1 MPLSGVRV
9 VDLTRILAGP
19 FCTMLLADMG
29 AEVIKVEAPGVGD
42 PLRGQGVIQDGLS
55 WYFAAFNRNK
65 RSLSLNL
72 RTEAGRAVLARLIAE
87 SDVLVENFRPGV
99 LAEMGFDAA
108 RLKALK
114 PDLVTAGISG
124 FGTTGPY
131 RDRPSFDF
139 IAQAMSG
146 FMAVTGSADGPP
158 LRAGPPIADLV
169 AGLYAAI
176 GVCAA
181 LVKRGRTGAGDTV
194 GSSLNNGLISLLGFL
209 AANHFATGHLA
220 TGADPARTG
229 NDHAIVAPYGMFRTQ
244 DGEVALAPSQEQSYQ
259 RLVDAIGAPELRD
272 DPRFRTNDL
281 RVANRAAI
289 NATIEERLCAD
300 TTEHWIERLN
310 AAGVPCGRVMGLSEV
325 FADPQVEDQEMVLT
339 QMHPGHGAVR
349 MLGFPIKFAEA
360 PCRLRRPAPEIG
372 GDTDAVLGELGY
384 SGEEIAGMRGA
395 GVV

>member
-1 MPLSGVRV
+1 MPLSGIRV

-19 FCTMLLADMG
+19 FCTMMLADMG
-29 AEVIKVEAPGVGD
+29 AEVIKVETPGVGD
-42 PLRGQGVIQDGLS
+42 PLRGQGVIRDGLS

-72 RTEAGRAVLARLIAE
+72 RTEEGRAVLARLIAQ

-99 LAEMGFDAA
+99 MAQMGFDEA
-108 RLKALK
+108 RRKALK
-114 PDLVTAGISG
+114 PDLVYANISG

-146 FMAVTGSADGPP
+146 FMAVTGAADGPP

-169 AGLYAAI
+169 AGLYGAL

-181 LVKRGRTGAGDTV
+181 LVRRGHSGAGETV

-209 AANHFATGHLA
+209 AANHLA
-220 TGADPARTG
+220 TGADPVRTG
-229 NDHAIVAPYGMFRTQ
+229 NDHAIVAPYGMFRTA

-259 RLVDAIGAPELRD
+259 RLLDALDAAELRD

-289 NATIEERLCAD
+289 NAAIEARLAVA
-300 TTEHWIERLN
+300 TTEHWIDKLN

-325 FADPQVEDQEMVLT
+325 FADPQVIDQQMVLT
-339 QMHPGHGAVR
+339 QEHPGHGEVK
-349 MLGFPIKFAEA
+349 MLGFPVKFAEA
-360 PCRLRRPAPEIG
+360 PCQLRRPAPEIG
-372 GDTDAVLGELGY
+372 GDSDAVLEELGY
-384 SGEEIAGMRGA
+384 SPEEIARLRAA

>member
-9 VDLTRILAGP
+9 VDLTRVLAGP
-19 FCTMLLADMG
+19 FCTMILADMG
-29 AEVIKVEAPGVGD
+29 AEVIKVETPGVGD
-42 PLRGQGVIQDGLS
+42 PLRQQGVIRDGLS
-55 WYFAAFNRNK
+55 WYFAGFNRNK

-72 RTEAGRAVLARLIAE
+72 RSDAGKAVLARLIAR

-99 LAEMGFDAA
+99 LAQMGFDEG

-114 PDLVTAGISG
+114 PDLVYANISG

-131 RDRPSFDF
+131 RERPSFDF

-146 FMAVTGSADGPP
+146 FMAVTGAADGPP

-169 AGLYAAI
+169 AGLYGAI
-176 GVCAA
+176 GICAA
-181 LVKRGRTGAGDTV
+181 LVRHGRSGAGERV
-194 GSSLNNGLISLLGFL
+194 GSSLNNGLISLMAFL
-209 AANHFATGHLA
+209 AANHLA
-220 TGADPARTG
+220 TGDEPTRTG
-229 NDHAIVAPYGMFRTQ
+229 NDHAIVAPYGMFRTS

-259 RLVDAIGAPELRD
+259 RLVEAIGAPELRD

-289 NATIEERLCAD
+289 NAAVEARLCRD
-300 TTEHWIERLN
+300 TTEHWIDRLN
-310 AAGVPCGRVMGLSEV
+310 AAGVPCGRVMGLGEV
-325 FADPQVEDQEMVLT
+325 FDDPQVIDQQMVVT
-339 QMHPGHGAVR
+339 QPHPGHGDVR

-372 GDTDAVLGELGY
+372 GDTDEVLRETGY
-384 SGEEIAGMRGA
+384 SPDEIAALRAG

>member
-1 MPLSGVRV
+1 VPLSGIRV

-19 FCTMLLADMG
+19 FCTMMLADMG
-29 AEVIKVEAPGVGD
+29 AEVIKVETPGVGD
-42 PLRGQGVIQDGLS
+42 PLRAQGVIRDGLS

-72 RTEAGRAVLARLIAE
+72 RTEEGRAVLARLIAG

-99 LAEMGFDAA
+99 LAQMGFDAA
-108 RLKALK
+108 RLLALK
-114 PDLVTAGISG
+114 PDLVIAGISG

-146 FMAVTGSADGPP
+146 FMAVTGAPDGPP

-169 AGLYAAI
+169 AGLYGAL

-194 GSSLNNGLISLLGFL
+194 GSSLNSGLISLLGFL
-209 AANHFATGHLA
+209 AANHFATGD
-220 TGADPARTG
+220 DPARTG
-229 NDHAIVAPYGMFRTQ
+229 NDHAIVAPYGMFRTE

-259 RLVDAIGAPELRD
+259 RLVDAVGAPELRG
-272 DPRFRTNDL
+272 DPRFLTNDL

-289 NATIEERLCAD
+289 NAAVEARLVTG
-300 TTEHWIERLN
+300 TTQYWIEKLN
-310 AAGVPCGRVMGLSEV
+310 AAGVPCGRVMGLAEV
-325 FADPQVEDQEMVLT
+325 FADPQVKDQEMVLT
-339 QMHPGHGAVR
+339 QMHPGHGEVK
-349 MLGFPIKFAEA
+349 MLGFPIKFADA

-372 GDTDAVLGELGY
+372 GDSDAVLRELGY
-384 SGEEIAGMRGA
+384 SAEEIAGMREA